1 VLVSSTYTGSF
12 SPLAGEVASRL
23 VRPKRMNTY
32 PVDKHLQWAGV
43 VCVCGGGGGGGGGGG
58 ARPPPPPGGSR
69 SIDRTGKRKHNSGS
83 AKTVGVIKDDACW
96 QYWMCQ
102 ENPALMQ
109 HALPVK
115 LA

>member
-43 VCVCGGGGGGGGGGG
+43 VCVCGGGGGGV
-58 ARPPPPPGGSR
+58 GSR